1 MLTYTLSSD
10 DSRPLYEQLCGF
22 LRRDILSGR
31 LPSGARLPSKRS
43 LSGNLGV
50 SSITVESAYNRL
62 IDEGYVRSEPKRMML
77 LWTSPETARPPH
89 AFHSRS
95 GPI

>member
-62 IDEGYVRSEPKRMML
+62 IDEGYVRSEPKRGYYVSEL
-77 LWTSPETARPPH
+77 SGRDCRPV
-89 AFHSRS
+89 AAQA
-95 GPI
+95 